1 MIEEFAYN
9 FVFEKVKAVFE
20 RNGKEN
26 EFFKYVGGIA
36 RKAKRLAVYI
46 MSEGILKGLLF
57 AYSKAK
63 VYNIKKFDDV
73 LDDKVKKLETETEW
87 KEADDWLVVSRFV
100 IEFIIKKFGN
110 ILNIKNAQKMCPED
124 VLKRLI
130 NAKDKLR
137 FVEDRIVNALDSLSM
152 LCFALEKR

>member
-1 MIEEFAYN
+1 
-9 FVFEKVKAVFE
+9 
-20 RNGKEN
+20 
-26 EFFKYVGGIA
+26 
-36 RKAKRLAVYI
+36 

-63 VYNIKKFDDV
+63 VYNIENFDDV

-87 KEADDWLVVSRFV
+87 KEADDWLVVSKFV

-110 ILNIKNAQKMCPED
+110 ILDMKNTQKMGPED

-137 FVEDRIVNALDSLSM
+137 FVEDQIVNALDSLSM